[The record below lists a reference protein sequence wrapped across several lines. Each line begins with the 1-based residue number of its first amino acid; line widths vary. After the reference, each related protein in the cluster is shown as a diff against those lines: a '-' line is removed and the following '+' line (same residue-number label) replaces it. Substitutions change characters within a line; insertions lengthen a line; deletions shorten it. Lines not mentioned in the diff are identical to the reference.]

1 MIQETRQ
8 HILEILKASGDS
20 TVDEIVGALHARTE
34 KRVTAATVRH
44 HLDVL
49 RMNGLVEAPT
59 VRRRDAPGR
68 PQYVYH
74 LTEKALDLFPTNY
87 AGLAHLI
94 LNQLYTHLPH
104 EQVNVIIEGAADE
117 LAAEAIIPELPMPER
132 LDYIVEFLNKQ
143 GYQAVWR
150 PAEQHQGEGWIL
162 STQNCPFEKLTGNH
176 DDVCHLD
183 MRLMSR
189 LLGGVVP
196 RRIGTVANG
205 NASCDYF
212 ISASAFENIAQ

>member
-8 HILEILKASGDS
+8 HILEVLKASGDS
-20 TVDEIVGALHARTE
+20 TVDEIVEALHTRTE

-49 RMNGLVEAPT
+49 RMNGLVEAPS

-87 AGLAHLI
+87 AGLAHLL
-94 LNQLYTHLPH
+94 LNQLHHHLPDG
-104 EQVNVIIEGAADE
+104 QVNVIIEGAADQ
-117 LAAEAIIPELPMPER
+117 LADQAIIPDVPMPQR
-132 LDYIVEFLNKQ
+132 LEYIVEFLNKQ

-150 PAEQHQGEGWIL
+150 LADHDDGWIL
-162 STQNCPFEKLTGNH
+162 STTNCPFEKLAGSH

-196 RRIGTVANG
+196 RRMGTVADG
-205 NASCDYF
+205 HASCDYF
-212 ISASAFENIAQ
+212 ISASAFENIVQ